1 MQQML
6 AVLFSMV
13 LLGSA
18 ILGVNVML
26 IDKTETMLE
35 AEASLT
41 AVSLGQSMMDE
52 IMTKSYDQVTA
63 NGTRIWDSTLFT
75 DPGALG
81 PSGAESGLV
90 PLPDPSGL
98 SDRYYNDVDDYHGY
112 TRRASTPVLGNFT
125 VRDSVYYVSEANL
138 DVKVNHETSF
148 KRIVIVV
155 THRNMRYSLYLRDL
169 VVYRKFF

>member
-6 AVLFSMV
+6 AVLFAMV
-13 LLGSA
+13 LLGST
-18 ILGVNVML
+18 ILAVNVLL

-52 IMTKSYDQVTA
+52 IMTKSYDQATA
-63 NGTRIWDSTLFT
+63 GGARIYDSTLFT
-75 DPGALG
+75 APGALG

-98 SDRYYNDVDDYHGY
+98 SDKWYNDIDDYNGY
-112 TRRASTPVLGNFT
+112 NRRASTPILGNFT
-125 VRDSVYYVSEANL
+125 VKDSVYYVSESNL
-138 DVKVNHETSF
+138 NVKVNYQTNL
-148 KRIVIVV
+148 KRIVIIV
-155 THRNMRYSLYLRDL
+155 THRNMRYPLSLTDL